1 MRTAEKERLRRL
13 GVQVPDILLPAPDVS
28 PETFAVVA
36 CDQYTS
42 QPDYWNAVS
51 RQVGSSPSIF
61 SRRTFSGAF
70 RQPGDAGRSFSV

>member
-36 CDQYTS
+36 CDQHSAEPAYWEQTRRLVGQAPVSYTHLTL
-42 QPDYWNAVS
+42 PTTYTV
-51 RQVGSSPSIF
+51 
-61 SRRTFSGAF
+61 
-70 RQPGDAGRSFSV
+70 